1 MQWTINGA
9 YGALMSAYIV
19 HHENHVTHSTL
30 CILSL
35 SLLYV
40 PCSLSVICSVLCCLV
55 QVPLGLIEATEVFG
69 AKDKLLVLCR
79 DARTF
84 RSAQTH
90 GQCCSTCTH
99 VTIHTCNTVEFMVS
113 R

>member
-9 YGALMSAYIV
+9 HGVLMSAYIV
-19 HHENHVTHSTL
+19 HHENHVTHSIAL
-30 CILSL
+30 YSFSL
-35 SLLYV
+35 SLIHVYV
-40 PCSLSVICSVLCCLV
+40 PCSLSVICSVSCCFV

-90 GQCCSTCTH
+90 GQCCSICTH
-99 VTIHTCNTVEFMVS
+99 VTTYM
-113 R
+113 